1 MENHDCCFKD
11 ILKVIDVLQ
20 RNTDICE
27 ELDEGCTRPFLGS
40 FTLGDIYNTR
50 PVTFF
55 TKTGDIYSL
64 PYTFN
69 GTTGESTT
77 FRVEKVKS
85 CCVTVQILI
94 PNPDTTS
101 TTRPYIATGNFATIN
116 LDCICVLQ
124 CLEDVIVDNV

>member
-55 TKTGDIYSL
+55 TKTGGLYSL

-69 GTTGESTT
+69 GTTGESSV
-77 FRVEKVKS
+77 FRVDKVKD

-94 PNPDTTS
+94 PKPDTTIPTS
-101 TTRPYIATGNFATIN
+101 PYIATDSFLTIN
-116 LDCICVLQ
+116 LNCVGVLR
-124 CLEDVIVDNV
+124 CLTDVVVQNI